1 MALAGAYVDVRFSL
15 EGNTGLSE
23 NNDVRAVPGGS
34 TIVGAISSEAS
45 NPIEFHVFV
54 SLLLKDGGDYN

>member
-1 MALAGAYVDVRFSL
+1 MALVGTYADAGFSL
-15 EGNTGLSE
+15 EGNTNLSE
-23 NNDVRAVPGGS
+23 NNDARAVLGGS

-54 SLLLKDGGDYN
+54 SLLLKDGGDCD